1 MRKASGFSLIELM
14 ITLAII
20 GILAGV
26 AIPAYTDYLTRAKIA
41 EAVAALSDMRVKMER
56 HFQDNR
62 TYVGA
67 CAAGTQAPLP
77 ATKNFTYTCP
87 ELTATTYRVQAD
99 GEGFTFDLDQ
109 ANVRRTTAVPDGWT
123 LPGTNCWVMGKGGG
137 C

>member
-1 MRKASGFSLIELM
+1 MRKATGFSLIELLIVM
-14 ITLAII
+14 AII
-20 GILAGV
+20 GILAGIG
-26 AIPAYTDYLTRAKIA
+26 IPAYTDYLTRAKIA
-41 EAVAALSDMRVKMER
+41 EAVSALSDMRVKLER

-77 ATKNFTYTCP
+77 ATKNFVFTCP

-99 GEGFTFDLDQ
+99 GVGFTFDIDQ
-109 ANVRRTTAVPDGWT
+109 ANVRRTTAVPAEWN
-123 LPGTNCWVMGKGGG
+123 LPGTNCWVMSKSGG